1 MTLRPICE
9 PVELPIGAAVLAEH
23 VTIAAEAPRLASFRH
38 FHDVAELVLFRSVRG
53 EFIAGGHRYSLADG
67 AIAFAPSMRDHD
79 YALARGEMEWVLV
92 QIDPYLVQSLAGR
105 VELARLGRPFCAFPE
120 EQTRQRIEGL
130 ADWLIEAVAK
140 RNNPAIERIVE
151 LLLIAAAEAPEQDSG
166 GAEEE
171 TASFDRL
178 LPALERL
185 RSKPDEA
192 IPLEAAASICSLSP
206 AYFSRRF
213 KQALGM
219 NFTDYAR
226 VYRLHLAARR
236 LATTGYLISEIGY
249 SLGFSSPSHF
259 TARFRERFGMTPR
272 EYRSSARARSPAA
285 GEGMNESS

>member
-1 MTLRPICE
+1 MALHPICE

-23 VTIAAEAPRLASFRH
+23 VTIPAEAPQLGSFRH

-53 EFIAGGHRYSLADG
+53 EFIAGGRRHQLADG
-67 AIAFAPSMRDHD
+67 AIAFAPSMHDHD
-79 YALARGEMEWVLV
+79 YALAKGEMEWVLV
-92 QIDPYLVQSLAGR
+92 QIDPYLVETLAGCP
-105 VELARLGRPFCAFPE
+105 EFARLSRPFCAVPD
-120 EQTRQRIEGL
+120 RQLRPRLRVL
-130 ADWLIEAVAK
+130 ADWLIEAVSAGDD
-140 RNNPAIERIVE
+140 ATTIERIVE
-151 LLLIAAAEAPEQDSG
+151 LLLIAAATAREQNA
-166 GAEEE
+166 GAADEG

-185 RSKPDEA
+185 RSTPDEP
-192 IPLEAAASICSLSP
+192 ISLKTAASICSLSP

-236 LATTGYLISEIGY
+236 LATTGSAISNIGY

-272 EYRSSARARSPAA
+272 EYRCSARSRSPAVGRA
-285 GEGMNESS
+285 